1 MKALSSKVSGIASSA
16 TLEIADRAKAM
27 IREGIDVISLSI
39 GEPDFDTPA
48 PIRKACCEA
57 LLKGETHYAPSRG
70 IPELLKAIAGK
81 IEAENH
87 FPCSPDQVIATA
99 GAKHAIAMAME
110 ACLNPGDEVI
120 LLDPA
125 WVSYEPCVQ
134 LAGGRVVHCKVNPR
148 TFQPDDS
155 LQDRITGRTKMIV
168 VNSPCN
174 PTGAVFD
181 RKAMKLVADLC
192 TDYELLAMSDEIYE
206 KLVYGKEHVSLASL
220 GDMATRTITI
230 NGFSKAYAMT
240 GWRLGYAVAPVE
252 VITQM
257 TKVQQHGVTHPTT
270 FVMWGGV
277 AALTGDQ
284 SPVEA
289 MRKEFEA
296 RRMYLLDEFSELKV
310 QAAPAD
316 GAFYA
321 FINARG
327 DDVEVADHW
336 LNKAR
341 VAVTPG
347 TAFYAPG
354 WIRISYATALP
365 RLKEAMHRIRAIW
378 NEAPDRRRSGSG
390 GL

>member
-1 MKALSSKVSGIASSA
+1 MKALSEKVSGIASSA
-16 TLEIADRAKAM
+16 TLDIADRAKAM
-27 IREGIDVISLSI
+27 VRQGIDVISLSI
-39 GEPDFDTPA
+39 GEPDFDTPTH
-48 PIRKACCEA
+48 IREACCESIRR
-57 LLKGETHYAPSRG
+57 GDTHYAPSRG
-70 IPELLKAIAGK
+70 IPELLQAIAGK
-81 IEAENH
+81 IQAENG
-87 FPCSPDQVIATA
+87 FPCSTDQVIATA

-120 LLDPA
+120 LLDPS

-134 LAGGRVVHCKVNPR
+134 LAGGRVVHCKVNEKN
-148 TFQPDDS
+148 FQPDDR
-155 LQDRITGRTKMIV
+155 LLDRITGRTKMIV
-168 VNSPCN
+168 VNSPSN

-181 RKAMKLVADLC
+181 RKAFKLIADIC

-206 KLVYGKEHVSLASL
+206 KLIYGKEHISLASI
-220 GDMATRTITI
+220 GDMASRTITV

-252 VITQM
+252 IIRQM
-257 TKVQQHGVTHPTT
+257 TKIQQHGVTHPTT
-270 FVMWGGV
+270 FVMWGGL

-284 SPVEA
+284 ACVGE
-289 MRKEFEA
+289 MKKEFES
-296 RRMYLLDEFSELKV
+296 RRMFLLDEFSEMKV

-327 DDVEVADHW
+327 DDVDVAEFW

-347 TAFYAPG
+347 SAFNAPG
-354 WIRISYATALP
+354 WIRISYATAMP
-365 RLKEAMHRIRAIW
+365 RLREAMVRIRSVW
-378 NEAPDRRRSGSG
+378 NEAPDRKGRG
-390 GL
+390 GEL